1 MKYFST
7 LKNRDIL
14 CLVVLIA
21 AGFGWILI
29 DQLFL
34 AESWQRMIALVLVLC
49 FLFFLQFLINK
60 PEKLLFYAN
69 TIALVSVLFVM
80 ATAVLMH
87 VIIRHDFSVKGLIIL
102 AITAAIPYGSA
113 GIYSLIKKKRI

>member
-7 LKNRDIL
+7 LKTRDIL
-14 CLVVLIA
+14 CLVVFIA
-21 AGFGWILI
+21 TGFGWILI

-102 AITAAIPYGSA
+102 AITASIPYGSA
-113 GIYSLIKKKRI
+113 GIYLLMKKKRI